1 MLTRLEIY
9 GVVALL
15 IGGVIVG
22 NYFYVKHLQSKVA
35 GLEEKVAGMELQKE
49 IVEKAAKVV
58 EAYGKKTSSIQRKV
72 TSDKAKVDQM
82 VEVGDNTAIR
92 QLFLDRGLLNP
103 KAANSSPGGTPGRAI
118 NTPSRAPRPQ
128 PSK

>member
-9 GVVALL
+9 GVIALL
-15 IGGVIVG
+15 IGGAIVG
-22 NYFYVKHLQSKVA
+22 NYFYVKHLQTKVA

-49 IVEKAAKVV
+49 IVEKAARVV

-82 VEVGDNTAIR
+82 VESGDDPAMR
-92 QLFLDRGLLNP
+92 QLFIERGLLGP
-103 KAANSSPGGTPGRAI
+103 KAGSPASGTPGRPGNI
-118 NTPSRAPRPQ
+118 PPRAPRLQ
-128 PSK
+128 PLN